1 MNSWLWRGVLGAA
14 IVLPAL
20 SSTQIP
26 VSAQPA
32 REQQEQEQQRLE
44 GVWDISV
51 TVRSCTTGAALA
63 TGRDIHM
70 FIDGGTM
77 TEIGDRAN
85 RSAGLGTWRHLGAR
99 SYSTLHK
106 FIEYSATGTF
116 NGTTVITREIEL
128 SKTGDE
134 FTATTTFENFDANDQ
149 LFNTGC
155 ATSTATRFE

>member
-1 MNSWLWRGVLGAA
+1 MKGWLRKGVLAAA

-26 VSAQPA
+26 VSAQSG
-32 REQQEQEQQRLE
+32 QEQEGKDRQPLE

-51 TVRSCTTGAALA
+51 TVRSCATGAALA

-70 FIDGGTM
+70 FSDGGTY
-77 TEIGDRAN
+77 TEIADRAN
-85 RSAGLGTWRHLGAR
+85 RSAGLGTWRHLGGR
-99 SYSTLHK
+99 SYATRHEL
-106 FIEYSATGTF
+106 IEYSAAGTF
-116 NGTTVITREIEL
+116 NGTTVITRDIEL
-128 SKTGDE
+128 SNTGDE